1 MKVDLLLHSATQL
14 VTCAA
19 PDGPKRGA
27 AMRDVGL
34 IPDGAVAV
42 ADGEIVAVGSTTDL
56 RADFTARQTLD
67 AGGKVVCPGFVDP
80 HTHAVYA
87 GDRAAEFEMRVRGAS
102 YMEILQAGGGILST
116 MQATRA
122 ATVEQLVAASRP
134 RLDAML
140 ALGTTTVEVKTGY
153 GLDTAS
159 ELKILHAIAA
169 LDATHPADLVPTFL
183 GAHAV
188 PPEYRERA
196 GDYVDLVVEEMLPAV
211 RDWRL
216 EIARPPAWRPGR
228 AGSRQRAGGD
238 WKLEAS
244 SPTSNLQFPPSNLQS
259 PFFCDIFC
267 EAGVFDRAQSRRVLE
282 AGLAL
287 GLLPKIHADEFA
299 SLGGVAL
306 AVELG
311 AISADHLDVTPP
323 AEIEALAASNTVGVV
338 LPAVNFNLG
347 SAHFADARAMVDAS
361 VALAVATDLN
371 PGSAP
376 CPSMPLVMAIA
387 CRYQRLLP
395 AEALNAATINAAHA
409 VGLGDR
415 LGSIEAG
422 KQADLLIVSAPNFCH
437 LAYQF
442 GVNLIEGVVKRGQL
456 LPM

>member
-1 MKVDLLLHSATQL
+1 MKIDLLIHSAAQL

-19 PDGPKRGA
+19 PSGPKRGA

-34 IPDGAVAV
+34 IPDGAVAI
-42 ADGEIVAVGSTTDL
+42 ADGEIVAVGPTADL

-87 GDRAAEFEMRVRGAS
+87 GDRAAEFELRVRGAS

-116 MQATRA
+116 MRATRA
-122 ATVEQLVAASRP
+122 ATLEQLVTESRP

-153 GLDTAS
+153 GLDIAG
-159 ELKILHAIAA
+159 ELKMLQAIAV
-169 LDATHPADLVPTFL
+169 LDAVHPADLVPTFL

-188 PPEYRERA
+188 PPEYRGRA
-196 GDYVDLVVEEMLPAV
+196 GDYVELVIEEMLPKV
-211 RDWRL
+211 GKWRL
-216 EIARPPAWRPGR
+216 EVR
-228 AGSRQRAGGD
+228 D
-238 WKLEAS
+238 WKLEAGS
-244 SPTSNLQFPPSNLQS
+244 RKSEIGSTNPQSPIPNLQP
-259 PFFCDIFC
+259 PFFCDVFC
-267 EAGVFDRAQSRRVLE
+267 EANVFDRDQSRRVLE

-306 AVELG
+306 AAELG
-311 AISADHLDVTPP
+311 AVSADHLDVTPP

-347 SAHFADARAMVDAS
+347 SAHFADARAMVDAG

-422 KQADLLIVSAPNFCH
+422 KQADLLIVSAPNYCH

-442 GVNLIEGVVKRGQL
+442 GGNLVEGVVKRGRL
-456 LPM
+456 LSV